1 MLYSI
6 NCWTQELN
14 LTGEDPIDYQI
25 WRRMGKY
32 PKGTICKAYRKNNGK
47 TLFLEFSDGYIHQTD
62 DGYLPYIEFLPSIT
76 GSLDMDF
83 YSAIEEATWELEKE
97 KNSKQ

>member
-1 MLYSI
+1 MSYPVD
-6 NCWTQELN
+6 CWDQELN
-14 LTGEDPIDYQI
+14 LIGEEPIDYQI
-25 WRRMGKY
+25 WRRMGQY
-32 PKGTICKAYRKNNGK
+32 PKGTACKAYRKNNGK
-47 TLFLEFSDGYIHQTD
+47 ILFLEFPDGYIHQIS

-83 YSAIEEATWELEKE
+83 IAQSKKQLGNLKKN